1 MTKTVNKKMNKRKV
15 KDIILQAL
23 TYIFSSFSM
32 IGLIAIVVFI
42 VGKGYKNFTWSYITG
57 DYATEVHTISTDNS
71 ITPTTNTT
79 SYTPGE
85 NEYFSAK
92 WGLAF
97 KQGTDQEGNNAT
109 FISYIDPNANI
120 NNWIDSS
127 TNKKITLEKNSQIT
141 SLQLWSSNVASDDTE
156 VYIVSGKN
164 AKEVASAFDKG
175 NYLVSMTIQKGG
187 LGMRGSLISTLWL
200 ILIAMA
206 IALPLGIGGAIY
218 LAVYAK
224 AGKLTNFLR
233 SCIDMISGIPS
244 IIFGLAGALIF
255 IPMFGGQYSLL
266 AGGFTLA
273 CMILPVIIKSTEE
286 SIKSIPHSMTLA
298 SLALGASESE
308 TTFKIILPNALPGI
322 LTSALLGVG
331 RVIGE
336 SAALIYTAGA
346 AIQDYILPT
355 KGSASLAVHIW
366 TLMQG
371 ENPNFAAA
379 CSVAILILIIV
390 FILNILIKLISF
402 RINRKKEG
410 K

>member
-1 MTKTVNKKMNKRKV
+1 MTVSPKAQKKRKL
-15 KDIILQAL
+15 KDILLSAI
-23 TYIFSSFSM
+23 TYLFSSFSL
-32 IGLIAIVVFI
+32 IGLIAIVCFVFF
-42 VGKGYKNFTWSYITG
+42 KGYKNFTWSYITG
-57 DYATEVHTISTDNS
+57 DYATEVFTISTDNS
-71 ITPTTNTT
+71 LDNSSNTT

-85 NEYFSAK
+85 NEYFSSR

-97 KQGTDQEGNNAT
+97 RQGTDQEGKAAT

-120 NNWIDSS
+120 TNWVDSS
-127 TNKKITLEKNSQIT
+127 SGKKASIKEGSQIT
-141 SLQLWSSNVASDDTE
+141 SLQLWSTKTATDDTE
-156 VYIVSGKN
+156 VFVLNGKD
-164 AKEVASAFDKG
+164 AKAVATAFDKSE
-175 NYLVSMTIQKGG
+175 YLVNMTIQSGG
-187 LGMRGSLISTLWL
+187 LGMRGSFLSTLWL
-200 ILIAMA
+200 ILISMA

-218 LAVYAK
+218 LGVYAIDN
-224 AGKLTNFLR
+224 KLTSFLR
-233 SCIDMISGIPS
+233 SSIDMISGIPS

-273 CMILPVIIKSTEE
+273 CMILPIIIKSTEE
-286 SIKSIPHSMTLA
+286 SIKSIPNSMKLA

-322 LTSALLGVG
+322 LTSCLLGIG

-336 SAALIYTAGA
+336 SAALIYTSSA

-371 ENPNFAAA
+371 ETPNFQAA

-390 FILNILIKLISF
+390 FILNILIKLISLK
-402 RINRKKEG
+402 IDRKQRG